1 MKDRDSN
8 GNVQG
13 KISDLF
19 APSCSGLKKRSQSL
33 PPRPKAKQDLSDLML
48 SIWIGSS
55 SLPINI
61 VDDENM
67 LLWLKTFDPQATLPG
82 RDKMRRL
89 VNELADKIRAYIME
103 RLEKSRRV
111 NVSSDIWTSD
121 DCVTSYIGITVH
133 FLNPN
138 TNKRENYR
146 ICCREFP
153 EVMRDNVSFH
163 VCDRSVATYTKYC
176 VC

>member
-1 MKDRDSN
+1 
-8 GNVQG
+8 
-13 KISDLF
+13 
-19 APSCSGLKKRSQSL
+19 
-33 PPRPKAKQDLSDLML
+33 ML

-67 LLWLKTFDPQATLPG
+67 LIWLKTFDPQATLPG
-82 RDKMRRL
+82 RNKMRRL